1 MSGSSPK
8 SISISGVE
16 TDITI
21 GKELAAVAQK
31 SKALASRDCFE
42 QLEMYLHGRSHD
54 RVCLLFGLLQT
65 GKNTMLRQA
74 IGRMT
79 KEDLSRIAY
88 IKARRT
94 DNMAMMNRDLKKLFN
109 AGFRYVFI
117 DEVTLMEDFIDSAA
131 LFSDVFA
138 TMGMKIVLSGTDS
151 LGFWLAMDEEL
162 YDRAKSIH
170 TTFIPYREYSRLL
183 GIDSIDEYIRY
194 GGTLRAGEL
203 AFDDED
209 VNAQDASFR
218 DDESTRRYIDTAICK
233 NIQHSLACYESGGHF
248 RHLYSLYEAGE
259 LTSAI
264 NRIIEDM
271 NHRFLIS
278 VLTDDFLSH
287 DLRLTAANLRKE
299 RDPEKRTEALD
310 AIDTEAVTQRLME
323 LLDIRNKEELG
334 LVCRVRMKK
343 YRSYK
348 GEVGKIAPN
357 LLNRDFRAEKPNQK
371 WVTDVTEFS
380 LFGQKLY
387 LSPILDLHSS
397 DLVSYT
403 ISDRPVLSMVTTML
417 NEAFAKIPDGTN
429 LILHSDQG
437 WQYQHKQYQ
446 RMLREKGIRQSMSRK
461 GNCLD
466 NAVIENFFGLLKSE
480 LLYLQEFQ
488 SMEHFK
494 QELVA
499 YLDYYNNRRI
509 KAKLKG
515 LPPAIHRQQAL
526 SAA

>member
-1 MSGSSPK
+1 M
-8 SISISGVE
+8 
-16 TDITI
+16 
-21 GKELAAVAQK
+21 
-31 SKALASRDCFE
+31 
-42 QLEMYLHGRSHD
+42 
-54 RVCLLFGLLQT
+54 
-65 GKNTMLRQA
+65 
-74 IGRMT
+74 
-79 KEDLSRIAY
+79 
-88 IKARRT
+88 
-94 DNMAMMNRDLKKLFN
+94 
-109 AGFRYVFI
+109 
-117 DEVTLMEDFIDSAA
+117 
-131 LFSDVFA
+131 
-138 TMGMKIVLSGTDS
+138 
-151 LGFWLAMDEEL
+151 
-162 YDRAKSIH
+162 DRADKYKSVKEEITAIYH
-170 TTFIPYREYSRLL
+170 ENK
-183 GIDSIDEYIRY
+183 GRY
-194 GGTLRAGEL
+194 GYRRITAELR
-203 AFDDED
+203 
-209 VNAQDASFR
+209 
-218 DDESTRRYIDTAICK
+218 
-233 NIQHSLACYESGGHF
+233 
-248 RHLYSLYEAGE
+248 
-259 LTSAI
+259 
-264 NRIIEDM
+264 NRKLPL
-271 NHRFLIS
+271 NHKT
-278 VLTDDFLSH
+278 V
-287 DLRLTAANLRKE
+287 
-299 RDPEKRTEALD
+299 
-310 AIDTEAVTQRLME
+310 QRLM
-323 LLDIRNKEELG
+323 KELG

-380 LFGQKLY
+380 LFGEKLY

-417 NEAFAKIPDGTN
+417 DEAFAKIPAGTN

-446 RMLREKGIRQSMSRK
+446 QMLREKGVRQSMSRK

-480 LLYLQEFQ
+480 LLYLQEFR

-494 QELVA
+494 LELIE